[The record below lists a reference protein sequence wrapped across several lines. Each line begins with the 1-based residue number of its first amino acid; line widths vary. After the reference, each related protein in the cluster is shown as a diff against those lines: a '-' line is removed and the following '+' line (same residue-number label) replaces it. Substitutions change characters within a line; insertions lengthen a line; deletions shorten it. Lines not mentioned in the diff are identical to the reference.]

1 MFVEVHGLLLLLFGL
16 LCSVQGQTGIPEQIN
31 PGLVNVGV
39 PGQDGSNVVSISE
52 HETSGEIPVFLT
64 FTQPANATQDV
75 SVFCSVQTDQP
86 GDSEVTFDNITISAG
101 GTDTGTVTFSV
112 VSPGRQ
118 VEVQCVGRSAAP
130 GTETNT
136 TEFLPQTSAGQT
148 GFLQVRKGPV
158 AGFCSSLVLVPN
170 RAGVTQATVRVELSE
185 AVVDNAVTVT
195 CSSVDATAGS
205 IQLTFDTLTLEVN
218 STTGD
223 VTYSFT
229 NPSGSPVSASCTA
242 QSEGGGN
249 QYLTRTSTGDT
260 STFALD
266 EGSVQFIPD
275 MTRTSAQSVGTFLVL
290 DAAVQ
295 ADTVTF
301 TCAMREVEDS
311 DQAQTLAQNPT
322 CVPVS
327 NLVPTAAPATP
338 TSVPDSPLTNLSIA
352 GNWQLGTVELV
363 FGTNEIF
370 KPLDV
375 WLLSQ
380 TYTSPV
386 QDLLLVTCCAPQA
399 SYSYFTISKID
410 SYEYISV
417 CYAPQASNTDPK
429 YQGRSAAFVFS
440 SNVATNTTANLTNAE
455 VVGTP
460 LVERVIPN
468 PAYVEVGPCPCDLWE
483 NQCDTECCC
492 DTDCTQDDL
501 DIFTSCFQGAFGGNL
516 TKELAQYCTYSGG
529 PQEDWDRLLC
539 VERDNSPYLGLYYDN
554 PSAIRTET
562 AFRTAYDA
570 NAPAFSFDET
580 ERRETVETDSSLA
593 YRYGLATQV
602 LYTDANGETQQGFL
616 SFPQQTLSGQCLYSG
631 IIRHFVSSNA
641 TCTQTLDA
649 SLCAEG
655 SVLDAREYLLPS
667 AATHPPCP
675 TPPQVLSQHGGVNT
689 VPTTVEYFC
698 LTDPS
703 LYVRSTT
710 TDDIYMYVFNQT
722 SLFSDSVPATMQR
735 CAFDDG
741 FTFPPSPTLNTTT
754 DTCSNVVLDVRYV
767 LSWRGTELT
776 GAAALVILGDIA
788 METVA
793 PGDGSNSSTVLAQK
807 FGVEFSYDNPNATA
821 GDATEIV
828 DRSGNP
834 GYDVGK
840 VLLTGTLSLTN
851 DSVENI
857 GSLGLQV
864 WSPGTDG
871 LCTSASRVAVTFG
884 EDSISGCTIRL
895 AWDNFQDCAALRSEI
910 RAQQESLVTAEF
922 VSRGGNPNST
932 LITDWVQIIN
942 NDTAARTEAPTPAGV
957 EPDVVDQLQGSCQ
970 DIPAAMNL
978 EILYA
983 DVGKENE
990 FLIQEVVGARVS
1002 FSSTLWKLQCS
1013 GPLAAACYGNS
1024 SVLADLGNSS
1034 TISDLITGAVQS
1046 FYITSSV
1053 TFTRVPALTPAPVK
1067 RFYANSTTV
1076 CRLNACWEE
1085 LFYPVSML
1093 FADGDFQR
1101 YQHNLGSALLLTL
1114 FIIAVFVIT
1123 RPWW

>member
-1 MFVEVHGLLLLLFGL
+1 MFVKVPAVLLLLFRL
-16 LCSVQGQTGIPEQIN
+16 LYYVQGQTGAPEQIN
-31 PGLVNVGV
+31 PGQVNVGV

-52 HETSGEIPVFLT
+52 HETSGQIPVFLT

-75 SVFCSVQTDQP
+75 TVFCSIQTDQP
-86 GDSEVTFDNITISAG
+86 GYSEVTFDNITISAG

-118 VEVQCVGRSAAP
+118 VEVQCLGRSAAP

-170 RAGVTQATVRVELSE
+170 RAGVSQATVRVELSE
-185 AVVDNAVTVT
+185 AVVDNEVTVT
-195 CSSVDATAGS
+195 CTSVDATAGS
-205 IQLTFDTLTLEVN
+205 IQLTFDPLTLEVN

-229 NPSGSPVSASCTA
+229 NPGGSPVSVSCTA
-242 QSEGGGN
+242 QSGGGGT
-249 QYLTRTSTGDT
+249 QYRTATSTGDA

-275 MTRTSAQSVGTFLVL
+275 TTRTSAQSVGTFLVL

-327 NLVPTAAPATP
+327 NLVPTAAPGTVPAQLTTPGLTTPNPASASPATTLTQAPISAQTLATP

-363 FGTNEIF
+363 FGT
-370 KPLDV
+370 
-375 WLLSQ
+375 
-380 TYTSPV
+380 YTSPV
-386 QDLLLVTCCAPQA
+386 QDLLLVTCC
-399 SYSYFTISKID
+399 
-410 SYEYISV
+410 
-417 CYAPQASNTDPK
+417 APQASNTDPK

-440 SNVATNTTANLTNAE
+440 SNVVTNTTANLTNAE

-483 NQCDTECCC
+483 NHCDTECCC
-492 DTDCTQDDL
+492 DTECTQDDL
-501 DIFTSCFQGAFGGNL
+501 DIFTSCIQGAFGGNL
-516 TKELAQYCTYSGG
+516 TKELAQYCTFSGG
-529 PQEDWDRLLC
+529 YQEDWDRLLC

-616 SFPQQTLSGQCLYSG
+616 SFPQQILSGQCLYSG
-631 IIRHFVSSNA
+631 IVRHFVSSNA

-649 SLCAEG
+649 SLCTEG
-655 SVLDAREYLLPS
+655 SMLDAREYLLPS

-675 TPPQVLSQHGGVNT
+675 TPPRVLSQHGGVDT

-710 TDDIYMYVFNQT
+710 TADDIYVFNQT
-722 SLFSDSVPATMQR
+722 SLFADSVPGTMQK

-741 FTFPPSPTLNTTT
+741 FTFPPSPTPNTTT

-776 GAAALVILGDIA
+776 GAAAFVILGDIA
-788 METVA
+788 METVT

-807 FGVEFSYDNPNATA
+807 FGVEFSYDSPNATA
-821 GDATEIV
+821 VDATEIV

-857 GSLGLQV
+857 GSSGLQV

-871 LCTSASRVAVTFG
+871 LCTSASRAAVTFG
-884 EDSISGCTIRL
+884 EDSISGCTVRL
-895 AWDNFQDCAALRSEI
+895 AWDNFQDCAALRSEV

-942 NDTAARTEAPTPAGV
+942 NDTAAPIEAPTPAGV
-957 EPDVVDQLQGSCQ
+957 EPDVVDQLQGLCQ

-978 EILYA
+978 EVLYA

-1013 GPLAAACYGNS
+1013 GPLSAACYGNS

-1034 TISDLITGAVQS
+1034 TISDLITGTVQS

-1067 RFYANSTTV
+1067 RFYANSTNV

>member
-1 MFVEVHGLLLLLFGL
+1 MFVKAPVVLLLLFRL
-16 LCSVQGQTGIPEQIN
+16 QCFVWAQTGVQEQIN
-31 PGLVNVGV
+31 RGLVNVGV

-52 HETSGEIPVFLT
+52 HETSGGIPVFLT
-64 FTQPANATQDV
+64 LAQAGNATQDV
-75 SVFCSVQTDQP
+75 TVICSLQSDQP
-86 GDSEVTFDNITISAG
+86 GDSQVTFDNITITAG
-101 GTDTGTVTFSV
+101 GTDTGTATFSV
-112 VSPGRQ
+112 VSAGRQ
-118 VEVQCVGRSAAP
+118 VVVECVGRSAAP

-136 TEFLPQTSAGQT
+136 TEFLPQTSAGTT
-148 GFLQVRKGPV
+148 GLLQVRKGPV

-170 RAGVTQATVRVELSE
+170 RAGVTQGTVQVELSE

-195 CSSVDATAGS
+195 CASVGATAGS
-205 IQLTFDTLTLEVN
+205 IQLTFDPLTLQVN
-218 STTGD
+218 STAGV

-229 NPSGSPVSASCTA
+229 NPTGSPVSARCAA
-242 QSEGGGN
+242 QSGGGGN
-249 QYLTRTSTGDT
+249 QYLTATSTGDA

-266 EGSVQFIPD
+266 EGSVQFVPD
-275 MTRTSAQSVGTFLVL
+275 TTKTTAQSVSAFLVL
-290 DAAVQ
+290 DSAVQ

-301 TCAMREVEDS
+301 TCALREVGDS
-311 DQAQTLAQNPT
+311 DEAQELAADPT

-327 NLVPTAAPATP
+327 NLVPTAAAVTP
-338 TSVPDSPLTNLSIA
+338 TTAPDSPLTNLSIA
-352 GNWQLGTVELV
+352 GNWQLGAVELV

-386 QDLLLVTCCAPQA
+386 QELLLVTCCAPQA
-399 SYSYFTISKID
+399 S
-410 SYEYISV
+410 
-417 CYAPQASNTDPK
+417 NTDPR
-429 YQGRSAAFVFS
+429 YRGRSAAFVFS
-440 SNVATNTTANLTNAE
+440 SDVATNITANLTNAE

-483 NQCDTECCC
+483 SQCDTECCC

-501 DIFTSCFQGAFGGNL
+501 DIFTSCTQGEFGGNHVR
-516 TKELAQYCTYSGG
+516 ELAQYCSYSGG

-539 VERDNSPYLGLYYDN
+539 VEQDNSPYLGLYYNN

-562 AFRTAYDA
+562 AFRTTYEA
-570 NAPAFSFDET
+570 NAPPYSYDET

-602 LYTDANGETQQGFL
+602 LYTDGNGETQQGFL

-631 IIRHFVSSNA
+631 IVRHFVDTNA
-641 TCTQTLDA
+641 TCVQTLDS
-649 SLCAEG
+649 SLCVEG

-667 AATHPPCP
+667 PATHPPCP
-675 TPPQVLSQHGGVNT
+675 TPPQVLSQHGGVTT
-689 VPTTVEYFC
+689 VPTTVEYYC

-710 TDDIYMYVFNQT
+710 TADDFYIFNQT
-722 SLFSDSVPATMQR
+722 SLFADNVASTMQR

-741 FTFPPSPTLNTTT
+741 FTFPPTPSLNTTT
-754 DTCSNVVLDVRYV
+754 DTCSSVVLDVRYV
-767 LSWRGTELT
+767 ISWRGTELT
-776 GAAALVILGDIA
+776 SVAAFVVLGDVA

-793 PGDGSNSSTVLAQK
+793 PDDGTNSSTVLAQK
-807 FGVEFSYDNPNATA
+807 FGVEFSYDSLNGTTA
-821 GDATEIV
+821 DVTEII

-851 DSVENI
+851 DSVENM
-857 GSLGLQV
+857 GSSGLQV
-864 WSPGTDG
+864 WSPEADG
-871 LCTSASRVAVTFG
+871 LCTSASRAAVTFG
-884 EDSISGCTIRL
+884 EDTISGCTVRL
-895 AWDNFQDCAALRSEI
+895 AWDNFQDCATLRSEV

-932 LITDWVQIIN
+932 LITDWVPVIN
-942 NDTAARTEAPTPAGV
+942 NETADPTVAPTVPGL
-957 EPDVVDQLQGSCQ
+957 EPDVIDQLQGLCQ
-970 DIPAAMNL
+970 DIPAAVNL

-1002 FSSTLWKLQCS
+1002 FSRTLWQLQCT
-1013 GPLAAACYGNS
+1013 GALAAACYGNS
-1024 SVLADLGNSS
+1024 SVLVDLGNTS
-1034 TISDLITGAVQS
+1034 TIDDLITGAVQS
-1046 FYITSSV
+1046 FYVTSSV
-1053 TFTRVPALTPAPVK
+1053 TFTKVPAQTPTPVK
-1067 RFYANSTTV
+1067 KFYVNDTNV
-1076 CRLNACWEE
+1076 CRRNACWEE
-1085 LFYPVSML
+1085 LFYPVSMA
-1093 FADGDFQR
+1093 FAGGDFQL
-1101 YQHNLGSALLLTL
+1101 YQHNLGSGLLLAL